1 MKNFKDIATDIE
13 RENTLYDV
21 DDKYRVERLVYRPT
35 YLKLW
40 WYADNTDPDISEYP
54 SLEEAVQNIE
64 VEGGNE
70 PDYTFD
76 PYNEIRVMFKAMW
89 FDADGDVVE
98 EGKLLMPSELFDAIE
113 PVEISD
119 DETSLHYHYFTSQ
132 YDKDDEMWNKLYV
145 AVNDMVD
152 TYSESGYVL
161 RCSHISKYSNIDV
174 YLNDE
179 YVGYIKL
186 RLSNHSYNPA
196 RNSQN
201 DDEGKFISVVIAD
214 TDPTLYKYL
223 GKYNIH
229 FNPYEDMEVI
239 VDEIKERITSI
250 IENKL

>member
-1 MKNFKDIATDIE
+1 MKTLKDINTDRE
-13 RENTLYDV
+13 RENVLYDV
-21 DDKYRVERLVYRPT
+21 EDKYRVEKLVYRPT

-40 WYADNTDPDISEYP
+40 WYADNTDPDIEEYT
-54 SLEEAVQNIE
+54 SLEEAVMQIE
-64 VEGGNE
+64 VEGNNE

-76 PYNEIRVMFKAMW
+76 PYNEIRVMFKIVW
-89 FDADGDVVE
+89 IDADEDVVE
-98 EGKLLMPSELFDAIE
+98 EGKLLMPSELYEAIE

-132 YDKDDEMWNKLYV
+132 YDKDYEMWNKLYA
-145 AVNDMVD
+145 AVEDMVD
-152 TYSESGYVL
+152 TYSENGYVL
-161 RCSHISKYSNIDV
+161 RCNHISKYSNLDV

-186 RLSNHSYNPA
+186 RLANRSYNPR

-229 FNPYEDMEVI
+229 FKPNEDVVVI
-239 VDEIKERITSI
+239 VEAIKERITYI
-250 IENKL
+250 IENKI